1 MVIIGWVGQG
11 FINLLQCDVMVLR
24 IRLPHY
30 TFLNIDPVHESLA
43 QQISGVI
50 QVSSETTDTS
60 NNKSL
65 H

>member
-11 FINLLQCDVMVLR
+11 LINLFQCDVMVLR

-30 TFLNIDPVHESLA
+30 TFIDHVQESLA

-50 QVSSETTDTS
+50 QESSETTDTR